1 MRRILLTIVLTI
13 GLVAPVWAG
22 YHAGVDTDWLHD
34 TRGLRSPAMIALA
47 PLYSRGDYAGVLR
60 VVRPLAESGDGEAQ
74 AYLAHLYATGK
85 GVSKNHTQAI
95 DWIIRAAKNGI
106 PVAQHTLAGLTFNGQ
121 GGVPRDEKEAIRLLT
136 AAAEQNDTYAIAML
150 GRIYNKGGGVVRDTT
165 EAMRWWRRGVAL
177 NSGLSMWNIGFS
189 MIYGKDVV
197 EGYKWLTLGIKYL
210 EPGVDPR
217 RFRAELGYFSK
228 TKMTP
233 AQVAEAER
241 LVREWKPRE
250 K

>member
-1 MRRILLTIVLTI
+1 MKRLFLLIVLTV
-13 GLVAPVWAG
+13 GLVAPVWAD
-22 YHAGVDTDWLHD
+22 YQAGVDTVWLRD

-47 PLYSRGDYAGVLR
+47 PVYSRGDYAGVLR

-74 AYLAHLYATGK
+74 AYLAHLYATGR
-85 GVSKNHTQAI
+85 GVSKDHAQGI
-95 DWIIRAAKNGI
+95 EWIIRAAKNGI
-106 PVAQHTLAGLTFNGQ
+106 PVAQHVLARLTYNGQ

-136 AAAEQNDTYAIAML
+136 AAAEQNDTYAIEQL
-150 GRIYNKGGGVVRDTT
+150 GRAYNQGNGVVRDTA

-189 MIYGKDVV
+189 MILGKDVV
-197 EGYKWLTLGIKYL
+197 EGYKWMTLGIKYL

-217 RFRAELGYFSK
+217 QFRAELGYFSK

-233 AQVAEAER
+233 DQVAEAER
-241 LVREWKPRE
+241 LAREWKPGE